1 LLKNPSKP
9 MLSAPKASGWLSVKG
24 SRKLRDSR
32 PGLNKNQAIPIVRAE
47 FMDNRRAHDWSIE
60 DDFF

>member
-47 FMDNRRAHDWSIE
+47 FMDNRRAS
-60 DDFF
+60 